1 MLLAPVPLLWVWH
14 RTDRPAR
21 GAWTGFVAGGVF
33 FALLLLWSV
42 YFGLVALGPLVAS
55 QAAAWAAAG
64 AGVVALRRAGV
75 RGAPAT
81 AAVWVLAEALRTRW
95 PLGGLAW
102 GQLGVALHDVPAAR
116 NLAAWG
122 GVPLVSFLVV
132 AAAARIADALGGA
145 HSPDAEAACGR
156 AWRRWVRWRGAVA
169 LGVAVAV
176 AVLSAPATTRPSGDL
191 RVAVLQGN
199 DQNRRLTRAEIDAG
213 FLTRRHLELAAR
225 LRGRYDLIVFPES
238 ALETDPETD
247 PLLRARITAI
257 ARTHGAAV
265 LVNVVE
271 RTAGRRYNANRLYR
285 PDGSLAGTYRK
296 RHLVPFGE
304 YVPWRDHLSFIS
316 ALDRVPE
323 DFDPGRADR
332 VFRVGGRPTA
342 SVICFESAFGPQ
354 VRGVVRAG
362 AELVVVSTNNRS
374 YRRSANSAQHVAL
387 SQMRAAETG
396 RPVVH
401 AAVSGISAVI
411 RPGGEVSRRAGLFER
426 EVLRA
431 RVTATTGHTPYVLL
445 GDWVEWGSALG
456 LAAALVNARRAR
468 RRLPGEP

>member
-1 MLLAPVPLLWVWH
+1 M
-14 RTDRPAR
+14 
-21 GAWTGFVAGGVF
+21 AGGVF
-33 FALLLLWSV
+33 FALLLAWSV
-42 YFGLVALGPLVAS
+42 YFGVVAFGPLVAS
-55 QAAAWAAAG
+55 QAACWAAAG

-116 NLAAWG
+116 NVAAWG

-132 AAAARIADALGGA
+132 LAAGWIADAAGGTR
-145 HSPDAEAACGR
+145 SSSGGLAAGTTGPPPTG
-156 AWRRWVRWRGAVA
+156 WRGPLA
-169 LGVAVAV
+169 LAGIVTVAVASV
-176 AVLSAPATTRPSGDL
+176 PATTRPSGDL

-199 DQNRRLTRAEIDAG
+199 DQNRRLTKAEIDAG
-213 FLTRRHLELAAR
+213 FLTRRHLALAER
-225 LRGRYDLIVFPES
+225 LRGPYDLIVFPES

-247 PLLRARITAI
+247 PLLRARLVSV
-257 ARTHGAAV
+257 AREHGAAV
-265 LVNVVE
+265 LVNVIE
-271 RTAGRRYNANRLYR
+271 RTGGRRYNANRLYR

-304 YVPWRDHLSFIS
+304 YVPWRDRLSFIP
-316 ALDRVPE
+316 ALDQVPE
-323 DFDPGRADR
+323 DFDPGRVDR
-332 VFRVGGRPTA
+332 VFRVRGRPVA

-362 AELVVVSTNNRS
+362 AQLVVVSTNNRS

-387 SQMRAAETG
+387 SQMRAAETR

-411 RPGGEVSRRAGLFER
+411 GPGGDIVGDAALFER
-426 EVLRA
+426 KVLGL
-431 RVTATTGHTPYVLL
+431 RVTTTAGRTPYVIL
-445 GDWVEWGSALG
+445 GDWVEWGSGLG
-456 LAAALVNARRAR
+456 LAAALGYTRRAR
-468 RRLPGEP
+468 RRLQREP